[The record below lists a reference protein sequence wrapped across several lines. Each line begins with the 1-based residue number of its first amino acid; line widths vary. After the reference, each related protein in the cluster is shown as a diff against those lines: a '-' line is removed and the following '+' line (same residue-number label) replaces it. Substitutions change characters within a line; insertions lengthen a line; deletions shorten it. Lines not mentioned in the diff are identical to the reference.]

1 MLKRPTPHAP
11 RAPQS
16 PLELIEPYLAAARE
30 AALKLKDALF
40 DLTPATI
47 PVLEA
52 ILEDIYQEIHARTLR
67 RRLGLGPSEVAIEQ
81 WATVWGIYLGEVLR
95 LELAGTWITGHEEA
109 PTLLAVEFPDGTT
122 TFPTAKVFKR
132 LSDGASESILEYYE
146 LVRREVI
153 GEDGRDD
160 GTGGTG
166 GTAG

>member
-1 MLKRPTPHAP
+1 MLKRPHPNAP
-11 RAPQS
+11 QHPQS

-47 PVLEA
+47 PVLEQ

-67 RRLGLGPSEVAIEQ
+67 RRIGLGPSEVAIEQ

-95 LELAGTWITGHEEA
+95 LELGGTWITGHEEA

-132 LSDGASESILEYYE
+132 LSDGASESIIEYYA
-146 LVRREVI
+146 LVKREVL
-153 GEDGRDD
+153 GEGD
-160 GTGGTG
+160 GTG